1 MLPRDSMSRYLKH
14 TTALG
19 GSLNGRSHLEGGSL
33 GRKKTQIWPRSPK
46 AAFSERA
53 A

>member
-1 MLPRDSMSRYLKH
+1 MSRYLKH

-19 GSLNGRSHLEGGSL
+19 EALSNGRSHLEGGSL
-33 GRKKTQIWPRSPK
+33 GKKRRHKSGPRSPK
-46 AAFSERA
+46 AAAFSERA